1 MRKKIIRNYPT
12 FLFLLFFIF
21 IFSSCSV
28 EKKHDIIINK
38 TNLTN
43 HPYWGQLSKSG
54 SGITFRGDTI
64 KIPFEIDAS
73 IFIDD
78 ITRLETNKSEFN
90 SDIKLRIWSPYWEE
104 EILKTNDTAN
114 LAANTL
120 IEFDYKVSDNLYQT
134 NWEWD
139 GYYEDVKK
147 WRYVKEIENK
157 FYHKWDL
164 RKYPFDQQKI
174 RFSFTSLFDTSYV
187 RIKNSK
193 KFISAANE
201 YLPNLKD
208 GFVIDT
214 ILFKEEFTKSEIIE
228 PFDDGIYDFQG
239 GIERNE
245 VRSRG
250 VYEVV
255 LSRQGSWLF
264 FKLFLGSFLS
274 LILSWFVFLIP
285 LSEFE
290 AKSNL
295 SVGAIFGAVGN
306 KYFVD
311 SAISSQV
318 LTTADLIN
326 NLVISIVIFN
336 ILIMICQKNKKVK
349 SKFLNNENSV
359 LKLSVGIFFTLLS
372 LILIFSLNLF

>member
-1 MRKKIIRNYPT
+1 MKNYYIF
-12 FLFLLFFIF
+12 FLFI
-21 IFSSCSV
+21 IVFSSCTDS
-28 EKKHDIIINK
+28 KKQNSNINK
-38 TNLTN
+38 INLSN
-43 HPYWGQLSKSG
+43 HPYWGLLNPSD
-54 SGITFRGDTI
+54 ITKFDTI
-64 KIPFEIDAS
+64 KIPLEIDAS

-78 ITRLETNKSEFN
+78 ISELETNKTDYN
-90 SDIKLRIWSPYWEE
+90 ADLKLRLWSSFQEDE
-104 EILKTNDTAN
+104 VLISNDTIN
-114 LAANTL
+114 LAPYSL
-120 IEFDYKVSDNLYQT
+120 IEFDYKITENLYHSK
-134 NWEWD
+134 WEWD
-139 GYYEDVKK
+139 GYYEDINKY
-147 WRYVKEIENK
+147 RYVKEMENK

-164 RKYPFDQQKI
+164 RKYPFDKQKI
-174 RFSFTSLFDTSYV
+174 RLSFTSRYDTSYV

-193 KFISAANE
+193 KFISDSNE

-214 ILFKEEFTKSEIIE
+214 IVFKEEFIKSEIIE
-228 PFDDGIYDFQG
+228 PFDNGIYKHQG
-239 GIERNE
+239 GTERNE

-250 VYEVV
+250 VFEVII
-255 LSRQGSWLF
+255 SRQGSWLF

-285 LSEFE
+285 MSEFD

-326 NLVISIVIFN
+326 NLIITIVIFN
-336 ILIMICQKNKKVK
+336 ILLMIYQKNKKLK
-349 SKFLNNENSV
+349 NKFLKNEKSA
-359 LKLSVGIFFTLLS
+359 LKISISIFITCLVCLFIFLL
-372 LILIFSLNLF
+372 

>member
-1 MRKKIIRNYPT
+1 MRNLIFIIALT
-12 FLFLLFFIF
+12 FSI
-21 IFSSCSV
+21 IFSSCSI
-28 EKKHDIIINK
+28 EKKHNIIINK
-38 TNLTN
+38 TNLTA
-43 HPYWGQLSKSG
+43 HPYWGQMNK
-54 SGITFRGDTI
+54 SGITFGSDTI
-64 KIPFEIDAS
+64 KIPFVVDAS

-78 ITRLETNKSEFN
+78 ITELETNKSDFS
-90 SDIKLRIWSPYWEE
+90 SDVKLRIWSPYWEE
-104 EILKTNDTAN
+104 EILETNDTIN

-120 IEFDYKVSDNLYQT
+120 VEFNYKLSDNLYQT

-139 GYYEDVKK
+139 GYDNDVKK

-174 RFSFTSLFDTSYV
+174 RFSFTSLYDTSYV

-193 KFISAANE
+193 NFISAANE

-214 ILFKEEFTKSEIIE
+214 IIFKEEFTKSEIIE
-228 PFDDGIYDFQG
+228 PFDDGIYNYQG
-239 GIERNE
+239 GTERNE

-255 LSRQGSWLF
+255 LSREGSWLF

-274 LILSWFVFLIP
+274 LLLSWFVFLIP
-285 LSEFE
+285 VSEFE

-318 LTTADLIN
+318 LTTSDLIN
-326 NLVISIVIFN
+326 NLIISIVILN
-336 ILIMICQKNKKVK
+336 IFIMIYQKNKKVK
-349 SKFLNNENSV
+349 SKFLNDESSA
-359 LKLSVGIFFTLLS
+359 LKLSIGIFSFLFCS
-372 LILIFSLNLF
+372 ILIFSLDFF

>member
-1 MRKKIIRNYPT
+1 MKNYY
-12 FLFLLFFIF
+12 IF
-21 IFSSCSV
+21 IIIFIVFSSCTDR
-28 EKKHDIIINK
+28 KKQDSKINK
-38 TNLTN
+38 TNLSN
-43 HPYWGQLSKSG
+43 HPYWGRIHPSDV
-54 SGITFRGDTI
+54 TRFDTI
-64 KIPFEIDAS
+64 KIPLEIDTYM
-73 IFIDD
+73 FIDD
-78 ITRLETNKSEFN
+78 ISELETNKSDFN
-90 SDIKLRIWSPYWEE
+90 ADLKLRLWSSFDED
-104 EILKTNDTAN
+104 EILKGNDTIN
-114 LAANTL
+114 LSADYL
-120 IEFDYKVSDNLYQT
+120 IEFDYKITENLYHSKWQ
-134 NWEWD
+134 WD

-147 WRYVKEIENK
+147 YRYVKEMENK
-157 FYHKWDL
+157 FHHKWDL
-164 RKYPFDQQKI
+164 RKYPFDKQKI
-174 RFSFTSLFDTSYV
+174 RFSFTSLYDTSYV

-193 KFISAANE
+193 KFISSANE

-214 ILFKEEFTKSEIIE
+214 ILFKEEFIKSEIIE
-228 PFDDGIYDFQG
+228 PFDNGIYDYQG
-239 GIERNE
+239 GTERNE

-274 LILSWFVFLIP
+274 LLLSWFVFLIP
-285 LSEFE
+285 MSEFD

-326 NLVISIVIFN
+326 NLIITIVIFN
-336 ILIMICQKNKKVK
+336 VLLMIYQKNEKIKN
-349 SKFLNNENSV
+349 KFLKNEKSALKISV
-359 LKLSVGIFFTLLS
+359 STFIICLS
-372 LILIFSLNLF
+372 LIHI